1 MELSNSIAFVG
12 DIHLQFNNPT
22 SRIDNYFEAILNKI
36 LQIMKENKYIVSL
49 GDLFSNPVLD
59 IQGTMMFIE
68 LLKKYK
74 EQGGTWIE
82 IIGNHTIYNWQL
94 NTINKTTLGLL
105 HKLGL
110 IKILDRSRQ
119 IENTL
124 SKMEIEDWTIIPNLL
139 NTPKEIIDAPTEKSI
154 LVGHC
159 YYAFERDK
167 KHSLE
172 YEDLK
177 EKGYKYCFLGHDHQN
192 YKAKV
197 IESTTLYRPG
207 SLARE
212 AAHPY
217 NFDRKIIYYQ
227 LDLDTNEIRSIEVE
241 AAEANEIFS
250 LEVINKHNDTTPKYI
265 YDMEELMKSFKQ
277 KKTVNISIKKMLEE
291 NKEIPDKVVNF
302 IKDCYEACE
311 IEFV

>member
-1 MELSNSIAFVG
+1 MKLNNTIAFVG
-12 DIHLQFNNPT
+12 DIHLQFNNPS
-22 SRIDNYFEAILNKI
+22 SRVDNYFEAILNKI
-36 LQIMKENKYIVSL
+36 QQIMKENKYIVSL

-68 LLKKYK
+68 LLKRYK

-82 IIGNHTIYNWQL
+82 ILGNHVLYNWQL

-110 IKILDRSRQ
+110 IKILDRSSQ

-124 SKMEIEDWTIIPNLL
+124 NSIEIEDWIIIPNLL
-139 NTPKEIIDAPTEKSI
+139 NTPKEILKAPQDKSI

-167 KHSLE
+167 KHSIE

-177 EKGYKYCFLGHDHQN
+177 EKGYKYCFLGHDHQP
-192 YKAKV
+192 YKPKV
-197 IESTTLYRPG
+197 IENTTLYRPG

-212 AAHPY
+212 AAHSY

-227 LDLDTNEIRSIEVE
+227 LDLDTDKIQSVEVE
-241 AAEANEIFS
+241 CEPASEVFSIEANER
-250 LEVINKHNDTTPKYI
+250 HNDTTPKYV
-265 YDMEELMKSFKQ
+265 YDMEELMKSFKNR
-277 KKTVNISIKKMLEE
+277 KTVNISIKKMLEE

-302 IKDCYEACE
+302 IKDCYEQCNL
-311 IEFV
+311 EFI